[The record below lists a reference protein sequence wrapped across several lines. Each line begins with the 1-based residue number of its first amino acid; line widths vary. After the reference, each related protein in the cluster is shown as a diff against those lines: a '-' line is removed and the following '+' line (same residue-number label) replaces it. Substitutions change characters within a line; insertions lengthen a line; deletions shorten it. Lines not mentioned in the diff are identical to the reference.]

1 MHKSTGNFK
10 QFKKLTSE
18 MDRAPN
24 NLQKILTH
32 LSIRQGGEDDT
43 VTYQDLDFE
52 DFDDAEMEAI
62 APVEY
67 TPIDLDRL
75 QGDLG
80 GLLDALKVHL

>member
-1 MHKSTGNFK
+1 
-10 QFKKLTSE
+10 

-62 APVEY
+62 A
-67 TPIDLDRL
+67 RN
-75 QGDLG
+75 
-80 GLLDALKVHL
+80 

>member
-62 APVEY
+62 A
-67 TPIDLDRL
+67 RN
-75 QGDLG
+75 
-80 GLLDALKVHL
+80 